1 MATPDYILEGT
12 GETRRIQTTEAS
24 IQLSDVRLVYP
35 LLNPETGIRRDVII
49 NELEMKSV
57 PERPDRFYGPRV
69 DQRYIAGLEPREYIP
84 FPEVAEPEHKDHD
97 EDTLRIEVDERTW
110 VPTLL
115 GPPMPETIIDEL
127 RNKYSVFR
135 DRHDDEFIQKKEAAH
150 ASTEAWKK
158 KKAEM
163 MVTPLQEFHRKQRA
177 EKRKLGWAPIDQ
189 ETMKRIGQVM
199 ARNGGAKVPSS
210 SQPRASSK

>member
-1 MATPDYILEGT
+1 MATPNYILEAT
-12 GETRRIQTTEAS
+12 GEKRPIQTTEAS

-35 LLNPETGIRRDVII
+35 LLNLETGIRRDVII
-49 NELEMKSV
+49 NQLEMKSV

-69 DQRYIAGLEPREYIP
+69 NKRYIAGLEPREYIP
-84 FPEVAEPEHKDHD
+84 FPELPQPEHKDQE

-110 VPTLL
+110 IPTLL
-115 GPPMPETIIDEL
+115 GPPMPETVIDEL

-135 DRHDDEFIQKKEAAH
+135 DRHDDEFIQKKVEAH
-150 ASTEAWKK
+150 ARSEAWRK

-177 EKRKLGWAPIDQ
+177 EKRKLGWAPLDQ

-199 ARNGGAKVPSS
+199 ARNGAKVPSS